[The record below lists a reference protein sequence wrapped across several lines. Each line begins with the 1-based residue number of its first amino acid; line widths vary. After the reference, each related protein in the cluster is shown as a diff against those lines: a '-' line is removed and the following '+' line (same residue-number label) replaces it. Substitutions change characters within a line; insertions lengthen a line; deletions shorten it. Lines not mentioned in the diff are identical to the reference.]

1 MIQMISRLFNFRIRI
16 VESRLLKNYSDCYCL
31 MAIKGSC
38 ATACFAVA
46 VFYAKRIDLYLY
58 DISLQ
63 YDITPV
69 FKMLQQSRP
78 VAQEPLKK

>member
-1 MIQMISRLFNFRIRI
+1 
-16 VESRLLKNYSDCYCL
+16 